1 MSVFSSS
8 QKQSYFATM
17 LSSKLMLDDPIH
29 YIMAAKVRELASN
42 QPGYLGSEGGAS
54 EVGFLVIYWQTKQA
68 AEAWL
73 NHDMQRRFLSLG
85 ESFWY
90 EEYSV
95 KLIEVLSEMRFQA
108 ETPSLSASRFPRI
121 VTERGILKVLDESQ
135 ADLLHDYVNQ
145 EKIFL
150 TPWEPTRSEGYY
162 SLETCLLRV
171 REMRRDFLE
180 GKGVVLCLLSSN
192 EDKML
197 AYSNYSNFIRGVC
210 QVCNLGYSLR
220 ECEQGK
226 GMMYETLSAG
236 IEFVQNE
243 LNISRIQ
250 ASYMPR
256 NAKSAA
262 VLEKMGFEKEGVA
275 KKYLKINDV
284 WEDHILTALTV
295 R

>member
-8 QKQSYFATM
+8 QKKPYFATM

-42 QPGYLGSEGGAS
+42 QPGYLGSESGSG

-73 NHDMQRRFLSLG
+73 NHDMQRRFLSLS

-95 KLIEVLSEMRFQA
+95 KLFEVLRDTLFKA
-108 ETPSLSASRFPRI
+108 EAPSLYASRFPRI
-121 VTERGILKVLDESQ
+121 VTERGILKVLNESQ
-135 ADLLHDYVNQ
+135 AGLLHDYVNQ
-145 EKIFL
+145 EKAFL

-162 SLETCLLRV
+162 SFETCLLRV
-171 REMRRDFLE
+171 REMRQDFLE
-180 GKGVVLCLLSSN
+180 GKGVVLCLLSPN

-197 AYSNYSNFIRGVC
+197 GYSNYSNFNRGVC

-220 ECEQGK
+220 ESEQGK
-226 GMMYETLSAG
+226 GVMHEMLSAG
-236 IEFVQNE
+236 VEYIQKE

-262 VLEKMGFEKEGVA
+262 VLERMGFAKEGIA
-275 KKYLKINDV
+275 KEYLKINGV
-284 WEDHILTALTV
+284 WEDHILTAFTA